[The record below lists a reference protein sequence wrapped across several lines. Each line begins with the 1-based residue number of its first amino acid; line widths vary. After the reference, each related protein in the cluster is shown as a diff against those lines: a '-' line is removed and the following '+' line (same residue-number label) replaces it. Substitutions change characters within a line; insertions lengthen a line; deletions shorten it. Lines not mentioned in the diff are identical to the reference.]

1 MRKMRDTFLGAP
13 PLGDVFDRGYPSAR
27 IQRLVYDQDRS
38 AAWSPRD
45 LMSNFPEPHVAD
57 DGAAKFVN
65 IAVKGPGLFSM
76 RDQLPHGAAGLGHVR
91 GQPKHLDIA
100 LVANGNPRLRVVNHQ
115 ALRNIVNGG
124 VEALL
129 LRLML
134 LRQLANDEKQHD
146 RDHE

>member
-1 MRKMRDTFLGAP
+1 MRKVCDTFLGAP
-13 PLGDVFDRGYPSAR
+13 PLGDVFDRGHPSAG
-27 IQRLVYDQDRS
+27 IQRLVYNQDRS
-38 AAWSPRD
+38 PAWRSRN

-57 DGAAKFVN
+57 DRAAKFVN

-100 LVANGNPRLRVVNHQ
+100 LVANGTPRLSVISHK
-115 ALRNIVNGG
+115 ALRNIVHRG

-129 LRLML
+129 FRLML
-134 LRQLANDEKQHD
+134 LRQLANDEK
-146 RDHE
+146 